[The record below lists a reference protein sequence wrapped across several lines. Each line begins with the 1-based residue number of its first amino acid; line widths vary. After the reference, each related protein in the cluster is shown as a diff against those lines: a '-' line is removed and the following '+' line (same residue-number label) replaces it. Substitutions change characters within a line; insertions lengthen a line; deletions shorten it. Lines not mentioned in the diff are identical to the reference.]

1 MAVAAV
7 DDAWV
12 RVIAVVVGV
21 VDHVGGADRR
31 RCEGWWVRSSSSS
44 LAAPPV
50 LCKRCYRCKGAAG
63 VKTDKLTF

>member
-7 DDAWV
+7 DDAWA

-21 VDHVGGADRR
+21 VDHVGGADHR

-44 LAAPPV
+44 LAV

-63 VKTDKLTF
+63 VKTNTLTF